1 MDKQYKKLL
10 KDILDN
16 GGKKFK
22 IERTGIYGLIFRAKC
37 TKEGLHE
44 CLKYI
49 DKDDNFKTPLELNVD
64 GVLFKLGKNGL
75 SGRVFL
81 YRKEENEWNMKQSNR
96 SFFPQEFIEIRIR
109 IVKYL

>member
-1 MDKQYKKLL
+1 MSIFDR
-10 KDILDN
+10 DFEEE
-16 GGKKFK
+16 FK
-22 IERTGIYGLIFRAKC
+22 IERTGIYDLIFRAKC
-37 TKEGLHE
+37 TKDNLHE

-49 DKDDNFKTPLELNVD
+49 DKDDNFKTPLDLNVD